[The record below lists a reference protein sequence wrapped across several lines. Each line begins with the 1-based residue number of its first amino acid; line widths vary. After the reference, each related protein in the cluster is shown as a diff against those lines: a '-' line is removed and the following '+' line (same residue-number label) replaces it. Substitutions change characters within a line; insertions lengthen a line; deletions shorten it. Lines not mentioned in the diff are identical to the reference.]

1 MLRLSVA
8 TLAATLLIITGAEA
22 HPRLIGATPAPNAVV
37 AAPARLE
44 LHFSEKLVRAFSSM
58 DVSMT
63 SMPGMKMG
71 SPMKMAVTTMMS
83 PDGMTLIGVPDK
95 RLPAGGYRLD
105 YHVVSADT
113 HRIHAGYDFSV
124 R

>member
-1 MLRLSVA
+1 MFRLSVA
-8 TLAATLLIITGAEA
+8 TLAATLLIATGAGA
-22 HPRLIGATPAPNAVV
+22 HAKLTDATPAPNTAV
-37 AAPARLE
+37 APPARLE
-44 LHFSEKLVRAFSSM
+44 LHFSEKLMPVFSGM

-71 SPMKMAVTTMMS
+71 LPMKMAVKTTVS
-83 PDGMTLIGVPDK
+83 PDGMTLIGIPEIP
-95 RLPAGGYRLD
+95 LPTGGYRLD

-113 HRIHAGYDFSV
+113 HRIQAGYGFSV

>member
-8 TLAATLLIITGAEA
+8 TLAAALLIVTGAEA
-22 HPRLIGATPAPNAVV
+22 HPRLTGATPAPNAVV

-44 LHFSEKLVRAFSSM
+44 LHFSEKLMPTFSGM
-58 DVSMT
+58 EVSMT

-71 SPMKMAVTTMMS
+71 SPMKMAVTTTVS
-83 PDGMTLIGVPDK
+83 PDGTTLIGVPEK
-95 RLPAGGYRLD
+95 QLPAGSYRLD

-113 HRIHAGYDFSV
+113 HRIHAGYAFSV
-124 R
+124 H